1 MISSSTTRYKLIPL
15 IVLLA
20 LWIFTACSTQSPELA
35 EPSIY
40 TQPIPPTEPRR
51 VSASSVVSDEW
62 TVREIKMM
70 LDLWIEHLPPLP
82 PDPTN
87 SVADNPQA
95 AALGHRLF
103 FDTRL
108 SANNQV
114 ACATCHIPD
123 RYFTDGLP
131 TAHGTRPNPSNTP
144 TIVGAGY
151 APWFFWNG
159 RNDSLWSQAVAPFEA
174 ADEHGYTRLHAIHL
188 IANDPV
194 YRAQY
199 EALFGKLPDVLEDYG
214 RFPDSGG
221 PVEYDDYRSRWDQM
235 TVADQA
241 IATQIF
247 INLGKSIA
255 AYERLIN
262 PGSSRFDAY
271 VAALVAEDQ
280 RGMDAT
286 LNDTEV
292 AGLRLF
298 IGKAYCTQCHNG
310 PLFSDFKF
318 HNTGVPTPVGQPI
331 AAGRALGWEQ
341 VIVNEF
347 NCASPYSEGENES
360 CADKLTLDE
369 DGPTEAL
376 LGQFRTPTL
385 RNSIAT
391 APYMHAGQF
400 HTLQQVLDHYNA
412 TPDAPIGEN
421 ELGALDLNEFEHRQ
435 LIAFLGAINAP
446 INAPAELLEPR
457 P

>member
-1 MISSSTTRYKLIPL
+1 MISLLTRHKW
-15 IVLLA
+15 LLA
-20 LWIFTACSTQSPELA
+20 LFLVFILAACTSLPA

-40 TQPIPPTEPRR
+40 AKPIADVRR
-51 VSASSVVSDEW
+51 IDASAVESDEW
-62 TVREIKMM
+62 TVREVKMV
-70 LDLWIEHLPPLP
+70 LDLWIETLPLLP

-87 SVADNPQA
+87 SVADNPAA

-103 FDTRL
+103 FDARL

-114 ACATCHIPD
+114 SCATCHIPD
-123 RYFTDGLP
+123 RFFTDGLP

-144 TIVGAGY
+144 TIVGTGY
-151 APWFFWNG
+151 ASWLFWNG
-159 RNDSLWSQAVAPFEA
+159 RNDTLWSQAVAPFEA

-194 YRAQY
+194 YRAEY
-199 EALFGKLPDVLEDYG
+199 EAIFGKLPQELNDYG

-221 PVEYDDYRSRWDQM
+221 PVKYDDYRSRWDQM
-235 TVADQA
+235 TAADQE

-247 INLGKSIA
+247 INLGKSLA

-271 VAALVAEDQ
+271 AAALVDGDQ
-280 RGMDAT
+280 KGMDDA

-298 IGKAYCTQCHNG
+298 IGKAYCTQCHSG

-318 HNTGVPTPVGQPI
+318 HNTGVP
-331 AAGRALGWEQ
+331 AAEGLPPAEGRAFGWER

-347 NCASPYSEGENES
+347 NCASPYSEGKNVTCS
-360 CADKLTLDE
+360 NKLTLAAGVSTAD
-369 DGPTEAL
+369 L
-376 LGQFRTPTL
+376 LGQFRTPML
-385 RNSIAT
+385 RNSVAT

-400 HTLQQVLDHYNA
+400 DTLQQILDHYNEN
-412 TPDAPIGEN
+412 PDAPVGEN
-421 ELGALDLNEFEHRQ
+421 ELHALDLNEFEHQ
-435 LIAFLGAINAP
+435 QIIAFLGAINAP
-446 INAPAELLEPR
+446 INAPVELLQPR

>member
-1 MISSSTTRYKLIPL
+1 MIFPTTTRYAPL
-15 IVLLA
+15 IALLFFVI
-20 LWIFTACSTQSPELA
+20 LPACSNQPSESTIYT
-35 EPSIY
+35 PSIPE
-40 TQPIPPTEPRR
+40 TRGQQID
-51 VSASSVVSDEW
+51 ASSVVSDEW

-123 RYFTDGLP
+123 QFFTDGLP

-144 TIVGAGY
+144 TIVGTGY
-151 APWFFWNG
+151 APWLFWNG

-199 EALFGKLPDVLEDYG
+199 EAVFGKLADGLEDYG

-221 PVEYDDYRSRWDQM
+221 PVAYDDYRSRWDQM
-235 TVADQA
+235 TPGDQE

-247 INLGKSIA
+247 INLGKSLA

-271 VAALVAEDQ
+271 VAALVEGDEQ
-280 RGMDAT
+280 RMDAA
-286 LNDTEV
+286 LNAGEL

-298 IGKAYCTQCHNG
+298 IGKAHCTQCHNG

-318 HNTGVPTPVGQPI
+318 HNTGVPATVGQLP
-331 AAGRALGWEQ
+331 AKGRALGWEL
-341 VIVNEF
+341 VITNEF

-369 DGPTEAL
+369 GDATEDL

-385 RNSIAT
+385 RNITKT
-391 APYMHAGQF
+391 APYMHEGQF
-400 HTLQQVLDHYNA
+400 DTLQRVLDHYNE
-412 TPDAPIGEN
+412 TPDSPLGEN
-421 ELGALDLNEFEHRQ
+421 ELGTMDLNEAEHKQ
-435 LIAFLGAINAP
+435 IIAFLGALTAP
-446 INAPAELLEPR
+446 INAPLDLLEP
-457 P
+457 PPTLSE